1 MASIL
6 MVNVPFA
13 GHTNPTLPL
22 AAALVRNGHDVS
34 YVNAEDFHEGIE
46 STGAKF
52 IPYINYPVSPTGQQ
66 KKTKC
71 FRAAFDTVMSLGRKF
86 DLLIYEM
93 FFYPGFRIAEVF
105 GIPCVRQFSQPAWNE
120 NTLRHA
126 TWFFKLSCVLI
137 DFQVMGKK
145 NALYMELHNKTLAEA
160 VINDKPDLNIVYVLQ
175 IFQTDR
181 DSFGK
186 DYLFTIPA
194 SESVPVSQKIP
205 YETMKPP
212 IVYISLGSI
221 ISNRGFCK
229 ECIRAFG
236 GKDMSVILNT
246 GKIRPETLGKIPGNI
261 YAYSYVPQVDVLNHS
276 DVFLTHCGMNSV
288 NEAMSSGVPMVA
300 TPFINDQISNAK
312 KVIELGIG
320 KRVRSFPG
328 SGRQLYETVKAVY
341 TDKDMKT
348 RSLSIRDMISK
359 GSDMG
364 EVVGR
369 VEELLGQG
377 YTHKNR
383 G

>member
-34 YVNAEDFHEGIE
+34 YVNAEDFRIRIE
-46 STGAKF
+46 STGAEF
-52 IPYINYPVSPTGQQ
+52 IPYINYPVSPTEQQ

-71 FRAAFDTVMSLGRKF
+71 FRAAFDTVMSLERMF

-93 FFYPGFRIAEVF
+93 FFYPGFQIASMLE
-105 GIPCVRQFSQPAWNE
+105 IPCVRQFSQPAWNE
-120 NTLRHA
+120 NTLHHA
-126 TWFFKLSCVLI
+126 TWFFKISCILI
-137 DFQVMGKK
+137 DLQVMGKK
-145 NALYMELHNKTLAEA
+145 NALHMELKNKTLAEA
-160 VINDKPDLNIVYVLQ
+160 VIYDNPALNIVYVPQ

-186 DYLFTIPA
+186 DYLFTIPI
-194 SESVPVSQKIP
+194 SENNSISQKIP
-205 YETMKPP
+205 YETMEPP

-246 GKIRPETLGKIPGNI
+246 GRIRPETLGKIPGNI
-261 YAYSYVPQVDVLNHS
+261 YAYPYVSQVDVLNHS

-288 NEAMSSGVPMVA
+288 NEAMSCGVPMVA
-300 TPFINDQISNAK
+300 MPFINDQISNAK
-312 KVIELGIG
+312 KIIELGIG
-320 KRVRSFPG
+320 KRVRSFPS
-328 SGRQLYETVKAVY
+328 SGRQLYETVKAIY
-341 TDKDMKT
+341 ADKDMKT
-348 RSLSIRDMISK
+348 RSLAIQDMIGKETAMS
-359 GSDMG
+359 
-364 EVVGR
+364 EVLGR
-369 VEELLGQG
+369 VEELLEQNKM
-377 YTHKNR
+377 HNP
-383 G
+383 